1 LTEEF
6 FQKKQK
12 IL

>member
-1 LTEEF
+1 MREC
-6 FQKKQK
+6 KKQK